1 MDFKPADFKILVVD
15 DVIANVILL
24 KALLKKEGYVIITAT
39 SGEEAISLVMS
50 EKPDLMLLDVMMPG
64 MSGFDV
70 ADRIKKNSEISDL
83 PIIFLTALNS
93 PTDIVKGFK
102 LGANDFVTKPFNREE
117 LIIRITHQISLV
129 AAKRI
134 IERQTDEL
142 KETINGRDR
151 LYSVIAH
158 DLRSPIGSI
167 KMVLNMLVINLPV
180 EKIGEE
186 MFEFLKEANRTVEN
200 TFSLLD
206 NLLKWTKSQTGKLNI
221 VYQDSDVSDILS
233 DIIEIFTL
241 MAQLKDIKL
250 TFTNPD
256 NHIMVRVDNDIVKT
270 VMRNLLS
277 NAMKYSNPGGSVEV
291 TTEDSEGF
299 AIVHVIDHGL
309 GISKENQEKLF
320 KAGTHFTTFG
330 TANEEGSGLGLLL
343 VQDFVVKLG
352 GKLWLDSE
360 EGKGSTF
367 SFSIPKATQD
377 QK

>member
-39 SGEEAISLVMS
+39 SGEEAISLVMN

-70 ADRIKKNSEISDL
+70 ADRIKKNPEISDI

-102 LGANDFVTKPFNREE
+102 IGANDFVTKPFNREE

-167 KMVLNMLVINLPV
+167 KMVLNMLVTNLPV
-180 EKIGEE
+180 DKIGEE

-291 TTEDSEGF
+291 TTEDSDGF
-299 AIVHVIDHGL
+299 AVIHVIDHGL

-320 KAGTHFTTFG
+320 KTGTHFTTFG

-343 VQDFVVKLG
+343 VQDFVAKLG

-367 SFSIPKATQD
+367 SFTMPKAAPD